1 MSINPA
7 LIVIMIPN
15 LMASI
20 KNWLKDFPEAMAEIS
35 LKIQIQTEEIK
46 VCDFDYYYKQLI
58 N

>member
-1 MSINPA
+1 
-7 LIVIMIPN
+7 MILN
-15 LMASI
+15 LTTSI
-20 KNWLKDFPEAMAEIS
+20 KNWLQDFPEAMAEIS